1 MTQQAPIGIFDSGVG
16 GLTVAREVF
25 KLLPQEDVVYFGDV
39 GRYPYG
45 GRSKE
50 IITKFTVQDI
60 TFLMEHKVKFIIC
73 ACNTA
78 SSVALDEIKGSY
90 DVEVIG
96 VIEPGA
102 RAAVEKTNTGRIGVI
117 GTHATISSNAYARVI
132 HSLAPQM
139 RVFSLACPL
148 FVPLAEEGYIDKDAT
163 YLIARDYLQT
173 MHDVKIDT
181 LVLGCTHYPL
191 LKHVISEVMGDDVK
205 LIDSGEETAKVAY
218 GLLTQAGLLKSTSGA
233 PHLGVGSQDTTIE
246 GAPPLAV
253 GSDATGK
260 TPQPGAPPFRVG
272 SGDAGEHK
280 FFVSDVPEKFSQV
293 ATRFLGETVDKITR
307 VDISG
312 Y

>member
-1 MTQQAPIGIFDSGVG
+1 MTHQAPIGIFDSGVG

-25 KLLPQEDVVYFGDV
+25 KLLPLEDVVYFGDV

-50 IITKFTVQDI
+50 IITKFTIQDI

-78 SSVALDEIKGSY
+78 SSVALDEVKGNY
-90 DVEVIG
+90 DVEMIG

-102 RAAVEKTNTGRIGVI
+102 KAAVEQTKTGRIGVI

-132 HSLAPQM
+132 HGLDSKM
-139 RVFSLACPL
+139 KVFSLACPL
-148 FVPLAEEGYIDKDAT
+148 FVPLAEEGYIDKEAT
-163 YLIARDYLQT
+163 FLIARDYLQT
-173 MHDVKIDT
+173 MHDVRIDT

-191 LKHVISEVMGDDVK
+191 LKHVISEVMGDKVT
-205 LIDSGEETAKVAY
+205 LIDSGEETAKVAFER
-218 GLLTQAGLLKSTSGA
+218 LTQAGLLKSSSGDGKIPQQAVGHPSENGGQGA
-233 PHLGVGSQDTTIE
+233 PPLGVGS
-246 GAPPLAV
+246 
-253 GSDATGK
+253 
-260 TPQPGAPPFRVG
+260 
-272 SGDAGEHK
+272 GEHK